1 MHDGPAAWTWTRRL
15 GARAATLG
23 RHIALSRAE
32 SGSSSPAGQALLA
45 HELTHVVQQGTGLSP
60 VVPQRATP
68 EGEADDVSAESASSG
83 GGGLGPPIEL
93 SDGTTIQLLTTAA
106 TVEERIPPWAPHEL
120 RRAILDGTL
129 APGVH
134 RFPGRSPWGDIVVQV
149 SAQSSRTRIEMYQEF
164 PSDMDFYTGVAQG
177 RAGVAHI
184 LFDAYTAYNKDMAY
198 FVEGKGL
205 PPGEARDRL
214 REINEE
220 VFRLV
225 IEASATIMASGAG
238 VSAIASSQTAL
249 VGAVERSGFSS
260 VRSRP
265 SGATAEQRAALDTLS
280 TAPVP
285 RGRVPREEVA
295 AAQKALSSGS
305 PTKEQLVLLLKD
317 ATDQAWDFIASVAR
331 WQGQAT
337 ARPTWEVMQNACGLG
352 SRCTTASLVA
362 AAREA
367 GHPVTV
373 RQFQAGELLWGSG
386 GGVHTFTTV
395 DFGDV
400 VYLVD
405 TTFAQFVRREG
416 GDVVR
421 GANIRATLNQDP
433 ALAELGTALMRDG
446 FVELDDVA
454 AGLYARALDAVGE
467 QVVTNERTSA
477 ASTAMAGRI
486 LDGSG
491 AYQVEVSGTGQA
503 GPSPALH
510 ESVVELLGDA
520 DAAMTFLAHAGK
532 GSELREGLERLLD
545 RLYQLE

>member
-1 MHDGPAAWTWTRRL
+1 MARGRRASELESAARRVEYEYEYESASSATAHHTHAGRLPLDVDVSSPLGEPGRPLDPGTRAVHEAWLGWDLGSVRVHDGPAAWTWTRRL

-225 IEASATIMASGAG
+225 IEPADHTMSSEAGQRHRLQPDGARRCG
-238 VSAIASSQTAL
+238 RTERLLLCPIETVGSDRRTAGRARHPL
-249 VGAVERSGFSS
+249 DGPGSTGPGPARGGRRRPEGAVVGQ
-260 VRSRP
+260 P
-265 SGATAEQRAALDTLS
+265 N
-280 TAPVP
+280 
-285 RGRVPREEVA
+285 
-295 AAQKALSSGS
+295 
-305 PTKEQLVLLLKD
+305 
-317 ATDQAWDFIASVAR
+317 
-331 WQGQAT
+331 QGT
-337 ARPTWEVMQNACGLG
+337 ARPASQGRHRSGVGLHSLRGQVAGTGHGKADVGGHAERCGLG
-352 SRCTTASLVA
+352 AALSPPITDGEIVLTVSCRRLHCGDQLSCGSVREPQRSGRGAVGGG
-362 AAREA
+362 AARRPGA
-367 GHPVTV
+367 PGALSGWVRAVT
-373 RQFQAGELLWGSG
+373 AITDGAI
-386 GGVHTFTTV
+386 
-395 DFGDV
+395 GD
-400 VYLVD
+400 
-405 TTFAQFVRREG
+405 FVRSSHLLDYTLRR
-416 GDVVR
+416 VR
-421 GANIRATLNQDP
+421 ADQ
-433 ALAELGTALMRDG
+433 
-446 FVELDDVA
+446 A
-454 AGLYARALDAVGE
+454 ARR
-467 QVVTNERTSA
+467 QH
-477 ASTAMAGRI
+477 
-486 LDGSG
+486 
-491 AYQVEVSGTGQA
+491 Q
-503 GPSPALH
+503 
-510 ESVVELLGDA
+510 DA
-520 DAAMTFLAHAGK
+520 DCQLSQAP
-532 GSELREGLERLLD
+532 LRRPVSLERP
-545 RLYQLE
+545 